1 MDKLSA
7 NAIAKLH
14 EGFTSMGE
22 ALLSTDEVSTQI
34 QVQLATALRKPLEKA
49 EFIKYMTKTF
59 PVMPKL
65 VQKLQTSINKPAT
78 QRMYFGLKATD
89 TLTHEI
95 HVRTAMNDLVKK
107 GVATPE
113 QVAMKGQYF
122 AFEYKKTPKA
132 IMSVEDAYNK
142 FCMEYAVTVEKHV
155 ALKNTA
161 TFVPS

>member
-22 ALLSTDEVSTQI
+22 ALLGSDEVSTQI
-34 QVQLATALRKPLEKA
+34 QVQLATALRNPLEKA
-49 EFIKYMTKTF
+49 EFVKYMTTTF
-59 PVMPKL
+59 PTKPKL

-107 GVATPE
+107 GVATAE
-113 QVAMKGQYF
+113 QVTQKGVYF
-122 AFEYKKTPKA
+122 AFEYKKAPKT
-132 IMSVEDAYNK
+132 ILTVEEAYNK

-155 ALKNTA
+155 ALKSTA